1 MTGSQVLYQL
11 QAKGTADP
19 MVGRGFEGIPQ
30 RSDALSGG
38 TWVDMSTVVARS
50 GDVITGIKLFGFLQS
65 L

>member
-19 MVGRGFEGIPQ
+19 MVGRGFEEFPQ

-38 TWVDMSTVVARS
+38 TWVKEKTSTVVARE
-50 GDVITGIKLFGFLQS
+50 VITGIKLLGFLRS